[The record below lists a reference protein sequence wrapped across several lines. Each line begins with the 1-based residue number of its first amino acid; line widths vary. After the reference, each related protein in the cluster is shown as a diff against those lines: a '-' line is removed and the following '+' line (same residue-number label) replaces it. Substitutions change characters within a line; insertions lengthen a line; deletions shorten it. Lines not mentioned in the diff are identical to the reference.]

1 MKVAT
6 TRLVAATVPTVVM
19 AVAMTA
25 ELRRAATVVVA
36 TRAAVTDGPVG
47 CLLVCV
53 LVALA
58 DRLVQ
63 LPAANPAVAA
73 KLLKQAVV
81 AKAKR

>member
-6 TRLVAATVPTVVM
+6 TRLVAAM
-19 AVAMTA
+19 AAVAMTA
-25 ELRRAATVVVA
+25 QLRHAATVVVA
-36 TRAAVTDGPVG
+36 TRAAAPNGAVD
-47 CLLVCV
+47 CLLVCE

>member
-25 ELRRAATVVVA
+25 QLRHAATVVVA
-36 TRAAVTDGPVG
+36 TRAAAPDGAVD
-47 CLLVCV
+47 CLLVCE